1 MKLVREVATLE
12 QELRGTRQ
20 VGRSIG
26 FVPTMGALHA
36 GHVSLMHAA
45 RNACALVVT
54 SIFVNPLQFG
64 PKEDFARYPRNLER
78 DAEQCESAGVDLL
91 FVPEVAEMYPEGFC
105 TTVEVSGLSDTFEG
119 AIRPGHFRGVATVV
133 LKLLNLVR
141 PDRAYFGQKD
151 FQQTVVLRR
160 MVKDLGVP
168 CRLEVLPTLREPDGL
183 AMSSRNVY
191 LGTAERAVAPTIYRS
206 LQAIVRMAQGSERDV
221 STLRACGLEIL
232 ATAPSIQLD
241 YLEIVS
247 AETLEPVKRVEG
259 STAAIIAARVGTT
272 RLLDN
277 ALLPI
282 PGREAES

>member
-12 QELRGTRQ
+12 EELRGSRHA
-20 VGRSIG
+20 GRSIG
-26 FVPTMGALHA
+26 FVPTMGALHP
-36 GHVSLMHAA
+36 GHVSLMKAA
-45 RNACALVVT
+45 RGASAQVVT

-64 PKEDFARYPRNLER
+64 PKEDFARYPRSLEG
-78 DAEQCESAGVDLL
+78 DAEQCARAGVDLL

-105 TTVEVSGLSDTFEG
+105 TSVEVSGLSDTFEG
-119 AIRPGHFRGVATVV
+119 AVRPGHFRGVATVV

-160 MVKDLGVP
+160 MVKDLEVP
-168 CRLEVLPTLREPDGL
+168 CQLEVLPTLREPDGL

-206 LQAIVRMAQGSERDV
+206 LQAIVRMAESSERDV
-221 STLRACGLEIL
+221 SRLRARGLEEL
-232 ATAPSIQLD
+232 ATAPAIRLD

-247 AETLEPVKRVEG
+247 AETLEPMKRVEG
-259 STAAIIAARVGTT
+259 STAAIIAARLGTT
-272 RLLDN
+272 RLIDN
-277 ALLPI
+277 ILLPI
-282 PGREAES
+282 PGHETES